1 VQVDLTIKNYK
12 CFADSD
18 PVTIPLRKGFSGLV
32 GVNNSGKSS
41 LLRFF
46 FEFRQLFSQLSNP
59 DNNFISVFNRNPG
72 GFNLSNNVL
81 DQSEVFCNANDR
93 ELEMQFHFNPESSDS
108 EQRRFRLVIA
118 VARPSPNFQMQFFI
132 ENHLFTGAVNPAER
146 TISGGANVSV
156 NISFL
161 FDFFGALTNT
171 LYIGPFR
178 NAVNLGSN
186 ERYFDMPIGQAFI
199 ANWRSSKTGPTKK
212 LHEAILKLTEDIRR
226 IFNFRQLEINAMDNN
241 QTMQLFVD
249 GKSYFLPELGSG
261 LSHFIMVL
269 GTAAFRRPS
278 YILIDEPEMGLHPS
292 LQLDFLTTLGS
303 YATEGVIFSTHNMGL
318 AKGAAERVYSVR
330 RKEDGTSQFR
340 QLEATSRLAEFLGEL
355 SFSGYQELGF
365 DKILLVEGAT
375 DVRTF
380 QQFLRKYGLDH
391 KVVLVPLG
399 GNQLINGSRE
409 LELEEIKRISQNLF
423 AVIDSERSSPGEDLK
438 KDRSAFVESCKK
450 LKIKCLVLERRAIEN
465 YLTERAIKLV
475 KGSTFRA
482 LGPYELLRDVLPS
495 WSKEENW
502 RIATQMTKDELEST
516 ELGGFLGAL

>member
-1 VQVDLTIKNYK
+1 
-12 CFADSD
+12 
-18 PVTIPLRKGFSGLV
+18 
-32 GVNNSGKSS
+32 
-41 LLRFF
+41 
-46 FEFRQLFSQLSNP
+46 
-59 DNNFISVFNRNPG
+59 
-72 GFNLSNNVL
+72 
-81 DQSEVFCNANDR
+81 
-93 ELEMQFHFNPESSDS
+93 
-108 EQRRFRLVIA
+108 
-118 VARPSPNFQMQFFI
+118 
-132 ENHLFTGAVNPAER
+132 
-146 TISGGANVSV
+146 
-156 NISFL
+156 
-161 FDFFGALTNT
+161 
-171 LYIGPFR
+171 
-178 NAVNLGSN
+178 
-186 ERYFDMPIGQAFI
+186 MPIGQAFI

-269 GTAAFRRPS
+269 VTAAFQRPS

-423 AVIDSERSSPGEDLK
+423 AVIDSERSSLGEDLK
-438 KDRSAFVESCKK
+438 KDRSAFAESCRK

-482 LGPYELLRDVLPS
+482 LGPYELLRDALPS

-502 RIATQMTKDELEST
+502 RIATQMSKDELEST